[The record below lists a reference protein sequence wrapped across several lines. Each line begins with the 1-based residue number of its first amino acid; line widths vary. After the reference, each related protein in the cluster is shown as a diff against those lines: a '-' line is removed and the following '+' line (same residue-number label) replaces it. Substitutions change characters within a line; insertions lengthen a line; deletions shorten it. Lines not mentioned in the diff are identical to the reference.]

1 MLIEGDEAQPIADE
15 ASVESDSGH
24 SEPEAIGGPIHFRKS
39 KDCIEIQKLIHE
51 NYERTEMV
59 CSKKS
64 AQYESENEETGCC
77 SKCQLN
83 QRKNRPRKHSSDSAI
98 SDISTSSSASSEQSV
113 TDEQKCSDIQYSP
126 SVFKRFMP
134 IWLSEILEEPEYTMD
149 TKDKSKK
156 DQIHRHADSLFST
169 ASGFTNYRG
178 LLNLCILLLV
188 LANTRLFLEN
198 ILKYGILIDPLKV
211 IQLFLSQ
218 PYSWPNICL
227 VLGAGVFTLVA
238 FYTECLLSK
247 DYISERF
254 GFLVHAT
261 NLSLLLIIP
270 AGVILYLHPF
280 PAFSCVTCAI
290 YTISFLKL
298 VSYASVNKWC
308 RQKKGDGKKMRR
320 SRSMSESPKFGV
332 NGHVA
337 TIIKSYP
344 DNLTQSDLWYFMVAP
359 TLCYE
364 LNFPRSLRIRKRFLI
379 KRIVEMLFL
388 SQLMLGLIQQW
399 IVPTVQNSMRPLHDM
414 EMSRVLERLLKLAV
428 PNHLIWLIFFYWG
441 FHSCLNVSAELL
453 KFGDREFYKDWWN
466 AESVTEFWQTWN
478 IPVHRWCVRHLYKPL
493 VKRGYSK
500 QLASVLVFAMSAF
513 FHEYLVSVPLRMFRV
528 WAFLAMLGQ
537 VPLAQFVNKYI
548 HGKYANMVVWLS
560 LILGQPI
567 AIFCYV
573 HDYYMIHFAPV
584 ANQTV

>member
-1 MLIEGDEAQPIADE
+1 MASPKTRMRRTISCNQVEDMNKNEVKERSNQP
-15 ASVESDSGH
+15 
-24 SEPEAIGGPIHFRKS
+24 
-39 KDCIEIQKLIHE
+39 
-51 NYERTEMV
+51 
-59 CSKKS
+59 
-64 AQYESENEETGCC
+64 
-77 SKCQLN
+77 
-83 QRKNRPRKHSSDSAI
+83 
-98 SDISTSSSASSEQSV
+98 
-113 TDEQKCSDIQYSP
+113 
-126 SVFKRFMP
+126 
-134 IWLSEILEEPEYTMD
+134 
-149 TKDKSKK
+149 DKP
-156 DQIHRHADSLFST
+156 IHRHADSLFST

-198 ILKYGILIDPLKV
+198 ILKYGILIDPVKV
-211 IQLFLSQ
+211 IHVFLSQ

-227 VLGAGVFTLVA
+227 VFSAGIFTLVA
-238 FYTECLLSK
+238 YYMECLLAK
-247 DYISERF
+247 GYVSERF
-254 GFLVHAT
+254 GFLVHAI

-270 AGVILYLHPF
+270 AAVILYLHPF
-280 PAFSCVTCAI
+280 PAFSSVTCGI
-290 YTISFLKL
+290 CTISFLKL

-308 RQKKGDGKKMRR
+308 RQRKGGDTKKVRR
-320 SRSMSESPKFGV
+320 SRSISESPKSSA
-332 NGHVA
+332 NGQVA
-337 TIIKSYP
+337 AIITTYP
-344 DNLTQSDLWYFMVAP
+344 DNLTHSDLWYFMLAP

-379 KRIVEMLFL
+379 KRCLEMLFL

-399 IVPTVQNSMRPLHDM
+399 IVPTVQNSMKPLQDM
-414 EMSRVLERLLKLAV
+414 EVSRVLERILKLAV

-478 IPVHRWCVRHLYKPL
+478 VPVHRWCVRHLYKPL

-513 FHEYLVSVPLRMFRV
+513 FHEYLVSVPLKMFRV
-528 WAFLAMLGQ
+528 WAFFAMLGQ
-537 VPLAQFVNKYI
+537 VPLAQFVKKYI

-573 HDYYMIHFAPV
+573 HDYYMINFVPVAV
-584 ANQTV
+584 ANQTVTL